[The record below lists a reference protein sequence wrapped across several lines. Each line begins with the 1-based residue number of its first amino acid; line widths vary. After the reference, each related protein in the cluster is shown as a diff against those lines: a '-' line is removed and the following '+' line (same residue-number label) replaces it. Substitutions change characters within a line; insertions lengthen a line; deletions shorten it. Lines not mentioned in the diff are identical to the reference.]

1 MAASFACGHF
11 FVKEG
16 RFVKAGLT
24 LAHARDRFAPM
35 RRFLSLFA
43 ACGLALALG
52 ACAQNQASGRSQ
64 FTAFVSPAEE
74 MRIGRE
80 EHPKVLEQYGGEYN
94 NPRVK
99 AYVQRIGERL
109 AARSELA
116 GSSFTFTVL
125 NSDISNAFALPGGYV
140 YISRG
145 LLGLMGSEAEL
156 ASVLGHEI
164 GHVTA
169 RHTAERLSRGQAAN
183 IFTNILGIGVAVLT
197 GSGDAGSLAAQAT
210 GTGAGMW
217 LAGFSREQEFEAD
230 KLGVRYMASEG
241 YDPAEAAEM
250 LAKLGAETRLTA
262 KMLGRDPESADS
274 FSIMQTHPRTADRV
288 VAATEAARAQG
299 MIVAAN
305 PRQGVAEYFEA
316 IDGLSVLGDRESG
329 FVRGN
334 VFLHPAL
341 RIRFEAPKGFR
352 IENGSDAVSARG
364 PSGATMRVD
373 AVRTRAATNPRDFLT
388 GVWARGQTLRNVET
402 ITVNGL
408 PAATAPAS
416 LRTQNGSVAA
426 RLVVIQHPDG
436 AFYRMLLAAP
446 AEVADRFTDDFRRTT
461 YSFRALSEAEA
472 RDAQPLRMRIATVRP
487 GDTQETLARRM
498 ATDDG
503 FELERFQLIN
513 GLKQGEALAPGTRV
527 KIIADR

>member
-1 MAASFACGHF
+1 MHRFFSLVVACGW
-11 FVKEG
+11 
-16 RFVKAGLT
+16 
-24 LAHARDRFAPM
+24 
-35 RRFLSLFA
+35 
-43 ACGLALALG
+43 GLARG

-80 EHPKVLEQYGGEYN
+80 EHPKVLELYGGEYN

-99 AYVQRIGERL
+99 AYVQRIGEGL
-109 AARSELA
+109 AKRSELA
-116 GSSFTFTVL
+116 GSTFTFTVL

-145 LLGLMGSEAEL
+145 LLTLMGSEAEL

-183 IFTNILGIGVAVLT
+183 IFTNILGLGVAVLT
-197 GSGDAGSLAAQAT
+197 GSSEAGSVASQAT
-210 GTGAGMW
+210 GAGAGMW

-305 PRQGVAEYFEA
+305 PRQGVAEYYEA
-316 IDGLSVLGDRESG
+316 IDGLSVMGDAASG
-329 FVRGN
+329 FVRGTSF
-334 VFLHPAL
+334 VHPAL
-341 RIRFEAPKGFR
+341 RIRFDAPKGFR
-352 IENGSDAVSARG
+352 IENGTDAVTARG
-364 PSGATMRVD
+364 PSGASLRVD

-388 GVWARGQTLRNVET
+388 GVWARGQNLRNVET
-402 ITVNGL
+402 ITVNGMA
-408 PAATAPAS
+408 AATAPTT
-416 LRTQNGSVAA
+416 LRMQSGTVAA

-436 AFYRMLLAAP
+436 SFYRMLMAAP
-446 AEVADRFTDDFRRTT
+446 NEVAGRFTEDFQRTT
-461 YSFRALSEAEA
+461 YSFRTLSEAEA
-472 RDAQPLRMRIATVRP
+472 RDAHPLRVRLATVRP

-498 ATDDG
+498 ATNDG

-513 GLKQGEALAPGTRV
+513 GLTPGEALTPGARV

>member
-1 MAASFACGHF
+1 
-11 FVKEG
+11 
-16 RFVKAGLT
+16 
-24 LAHARDRFAPM
+24 M
-35 RRFLSLFA
+35 RRILSLLA
-43 ACGLALALG
+43 ACALASALG

-74 MRIGRE
+74 ARIGRE
-80 EHPKVLEQYGGEYN
+80 EHPKVLEQYGGEYA

-116 GSSFTFTVL
+116 GRPFTFTVL
-125 NSDISNAFALPGGYV
+125 NSDVSNAFALPGGYV

-145 LLGLMGSEAEL
+145 LLALMGSEAEL

-169 RHTAERLSRGQAAN
+169 RHTAERLSRGQAADL
-183 IFTNILGIGVAVLT
+183 FTNILGIGVAVLT
-197 GSGDAGSLAAQAT
+197 GSGDAGNLAAQAT
-210 GTGAGMW
+210 GTGASVW

-262 KMLGRDPESADS
+262 KMLGRDPEAADA
-274 FSIMQTHPRTADRV
+274 FSIMQTHPRTAERV
-288 VAATEAARAQG
+288 TAATEAARAQG
-299 MIVAAN
+299 MVVAAN
-305 PRQGVAEYFEA
+305 PRVGVAEYFEA

-334 VFLHPAL
+334 AFVHPAL

-352 IENGSDAVSARG
+352 IANAADAVTAIG
-364 PSGATMRVD
+364 PGGASIRVD
-373 AVRTRAATNPRDFLT
+373 AVRTRAAANPRDFLT
-388 GVWARGQTLRNVET
+388 GVWARGRTLQNVET

-408 PAATAPAS
+408 PAATAPAT
-416 LRTQNGSVAA
+416 LRTQDGAVAA
-426 RLVVIQHPDG
+426 RLVAIQHPDG
-436 AFYRMLLAAP
+436 SFYRLLFAAP
-446 AEVADRFTDDFRRTT
+446 AQVADRFTDDFRRTT
-461 YSFRALSEAEA
+461 YSFRALGEAEA
-472 RDAQPLRMRIATVRP
+472 RDAQPLRVRIAAVGP

-513 GLKQGEALAPGTRV
+513 GLKPGDALRPGSRV